1 MGRSDISEASR
12 SGSETTETSSEREN
26 QPYIQLER
34 DPVSSQR
41 LFKDIFKFLSS
52 IILEGLLFSKPL
64 ILQVKT
70 GLSLSYVNLP
80 NIEGVDVK
88 YNPSQRKLSLEE
100 FHTIILGS
108 NQIHTLISEDMLI
121 FL

>member
-1 MGRSDISEASR
+1 MVKI
-12 SGSETTETSSEREN
+12 
-26 QPYIQLER
+26 Y
-34 DPVSSQR
+34 
-41 LFKDIFKFLSS
+41 F
-52 IILEGLLFSKPL
+52 
-64 ILQVKT
+64 KT

-108 NQIHTLISEDMLI
+108 NQIHTLISEDMVLEDI
-121 FL
+121 PDIDKVEFQLLYNGTYKVYTTSYRI